1 MCDFSIKLNKN
12 QEFEDIKERI
22 TIDYQSINM
31 GIWLIGLNAV
41 EVANR
46 IERAYLNSD
55 ILLFSSNLRFIE
67 RNNLSNYREGLIKN
81 ILVNFALNGNHEIEG

>member
-31 GIWLIGLNAV
+31 GIWLIGLNAD

-67 RNNLSNYREGLIKN
+67 RNNLSKYREGLIKN
-81 ILVNFALNGNHEIEG
+81 ILINFALNGNHEIEG